1 MVGRAA
7 QEGLATNEYSQF
19 IAALAGLATSGA
31 DDRVWRDLVNALPA
45 AVYITD
51 ATGRII
57 FSNEAAVT
65 LWGCHPELG
74 KNKFCGSW
82 KLYWPDGTPL
92 PHDECPMAL
101 ALKEKRPIRGMEA
114 IAERPDGTRI
124 HFIPYPTP
132 LFNASGNLIG
142 AVNMLVDITERK
154 RAEEVAQRLASIVE
168 STDDAVLSKD
178 TNGIIQS
185 WNSGAERLFG
195 YSADEMIG
203 KSVTILIPAERQ
215 DEEPQI
221 LGRIRRGERIEHYET
236 VRLRKDGSLIDIS
249 LSVSPIKDAGG
260 KVIGASKIARD
271 ISERKQGQARQ
282 EMLTREL
289 HHRTKNL
296 FAVVQSV
303 VSRSFAGKQTVKD
316 AETAVKSRLRSLAQT
331 HALLIEKDWSGADL
345 AAVVR
350 TEMSPY
356 PDRVT
361 IDGPTVMLSAHAAQN
376 FALAVHELAT
386 NAAKYGA
393 LSDQAGWVHISWS
406 VVQANGDSQFRFRWQ
421 ERGGPLV
428 APPAIKGFG
437 AVVLEQVMAEYFA
450 VPPKIEFAPGGVCY
464 ELKGSLAAVSL
475 H

>member
-1 MVGRAA
+1 MASL
-7 QEGLATNEYSQF
+7 QEDLGTHEYPQF
-19 IAALAGLATSGA
+19 IAALAGLATSGVG
-31 DDRVWRDLVNALPA
+31 DRVWRDLVNALPA
-45 AVYITD
+45 AIYITD

-57 FSNEAAVT
+57 FCNEAAVT
-65 LWGCHPELG
+65 LWGCRPELG
-74 KNKFCGSW
+74 KSEFCGSW

-101 ALKEKRPIRGMEA
+101 ALREKRPIRDMEA

-124 HFIPYPTP
+124 DFIPYPTP
-132 LFNASGNLIG
+132 LFDASGSLIG

-168 STDDAVLSKD
+168 SSDDAILSKNLD
-178 TNGIIQS
+178 GIIMT
-185 WNSGAERLFG
+185 WNRGAERLFG
-195 YSADEMIG
+195 YSSDEMVG
-203 KSVTILIPAERQ
+203 KSVTLLIPADRQ
-215 DEEPQI
+215 REEPHI
-221 LGRIRRGERIEHYET
+221 LERIRRGEPIENYET

-249 LSVSPIKDAGG
+249 LSVSPLKDAGG
-260 KVIGASKIARD
+260 KIVGASKIARD
-271 ISERKQGQARQ
+271 ITERKQAQARQ

-303 VSRSFAGKQTVKD
+303 VSRSFTGKHTVKD
-316 AETAVKSRLRSLAQT
+316 AETAVKNRLRSLAQT
-331 HALLIEKDWSGADL
+331 HALLVEKDWQGADL

-350 TEMSPY
+350 AEMSPY

-361 IDGPTVMLSAHAAQN
+361 VDGPALMLSSQAAQN

-406 VVQANGDSQFRFRWQ
+406 VLQPDGDSQFSFRWQ
-421 ERGGPLV
+421 ESGGPPV
-428 APPAIKGFG
+428 EPPTTKGFG
-437 AVVLEQVMAEYFA
+437 AVVLEQVMAEYFD
-450 VPPKIEFAPGGVCY
+450 VPPKIEFVPSGVCY
-464 ELKGSLAAVSL
+464 ELKGPVEALTMKL

>member
-1 MVGRAA
+1 MGSSA
-7 QEGLATNEYSQF
+7 QEEFTTNDYPQF
-19 IAALAGLATSGA
+19 GAALAGLATSGT
-31 DDRVWRDLVNALPA
+31 DDRVWRDLFNALPA
-45 AVYITD
+45 AICITD
-51 ATGRII
+51 ADGRII
-57 FSNEAAVT
+57 FSNEAAHT
-65 LWGCHPELG
+65 LWGRRPEFG
-74 KNKFCGSW
+74 KSKFCGSW
-82 KLYWPDGTPL
+82 KRYAPDGTPL
-92 PHDECPMAL
+92 PHDQIPMAL
-101 ALKEKRPIRGMEA
+101 ALKEKRPIRGMEG
-114 IAERPDGTRI
+114 IAERPDGTRV
-124 HFIPYPTP
+124 HFITHPTP
-132 LFNASGNLIG
+132 LFDASGNLIG

-154 RAEEVAQRLASIVE
+154 HVEEAGQRLSAIVE
-168 STDDAVLSKD
+168 SSDDAILSKNLD
-178 TNGIIQS
+178 GIVMS
-185 WNSGAERLFG
+185 WNRGAERLFG

-215 DEEPQI
+215 DEEPHI
-221 LGRIRRGERIEHYET
+221 LGRIRRGEHIEHYET

-249 LSVSPIKDAGG
+249 LSVSPIKGAGG
-260 KVIGASKIARD
+260 KIIGASKIARD
-271 ISERKQGQARQ
+271 ISERKQAQARQ
-282 EMLTREL
+282 DMLTREL

-303 VSRSFAGKQTVKD
+303 VSRSFAGKHTVKD
-316 AETAVKSRLRSLAQT
+316 AETAVKNRLRSLAQT
-331 HALLIEKDWSGADL
+331 HALLVEKDWQGADL

-361 IDGPTVMLSAHAAQN
+361 IDGPTLMLSSQAAQN

-406 VVQANGDSQFRFRWQ
+406 VVQPNGDSQFSFRWQ

-428 APPAIKGFG
+428 KPPAIKGFG

-450 VPPKIEFAPGGVCY
+450 VPPKIEFASSGVCY
-464 ELKGSLAAVSL
+464 ELNGPLQAVTKL

>member
-1 MVGRAA
+1 MGRLA
-7 QEGLATNEYSQF
+7 QEDSAANEYPLF
-19 IAALAGLATSGA
+19 IAALAGLAASGA

-57 FSNEAAVT
+57 
-65 LWGCHPELG
+65 
-74 KNKFCGSW
+74 
-82 KLYWPDGTPL
+82 
-92 PHDECPMAL
+92 
-101 ALKEKRPIRGMEA
+101 
-114 IAERPDGTRI
+114 
-124 HFIPYPTP
+124 
-132 LFNASGNLIG
+132 
-142 AVNMLVDITERK
+142 
-154 RAEEVAQRLASIVE
+154 
-168 STDDAVLSKD
+168 
-178 TNGIIQS
+178 
-185 WNSGAERLFG
+185 
-195 YSADEMIG
+195 
-203 KSVTILIPAERQ
+203 
-215 DEEPQI
+215 
-221 LGRIRRGERIEHYET
+221 
-236 VRLRKDGSLIDIS
+236 
-249 LSVSPIKDAGG
+249 G
-260 KVIGASKIARD
+260 KVIGASKVARD
-271 ISERKQGQARQ
+271 ITECKQAQARQ
-282 EMLTREL
+282 DMLTREL

-303 VSRSFAGKQTVKD
+303 VSRSFTGKQTVKD
-316 AETAVKSRLRSLAQT
+316 AETAVKNRLRSLAQT

-361 IDGPTVMLSAHAAQN
+361 IDGPTLMLSSQAAQN

-406 VVQANGDSQFRFRWQ
+406 VVQANGDSQYSFRWQ

-428 APPAIKGFG
+428 EPPAIKGFG

-450 VPPKIEFAPGGVCY
+450 VPPKIEFASSGVWY
-464 ELKGSLAAVSL
+464 ELKGPLQAVTKL